1 MGTVVPLGAIRGPG
15 IAVVKRTGE
24 RIPIS
29 HAFIPS
35 REARRGRWARAGDVR
50 GVPGARRGRWA
61 RGGARSDD
69 RQDKR
74 VDRQDKR
81 VGDSASRACEA
92 AVTAGR
98 EYSQG
103 SALTRP
109 RLSGRRAAY

>member
-24 RIPIS
+24 LIPIS

-35 REARRGRWARAGDVR
+35 RE
-50 GVPGARRGRWA
+50 ARRGRWA

-98 EYSQG
+98 EHSKG